1 MSLSAK
7 REALAR
13 IHGRYQRAGRP
24 HQTRILDEFC
34 ATCGYHRKAALRLLN
49 RPLPTAPPKRPG
61 PKIIYEPETVLPV
74 LKAIWLASDQPCSKL
89 LQAALPEWLAHH
101 ERRSAP
107 LPEAFKKKL
116 LGISPAQIDRLLRPA
131 RVQHPKKGL
140 SATRPGTLLR
150 HAVPTPHGP
159 PDTTRVGSVEAD
171 TVAHCD
177 DSTEGDYVNSL
188 TFTELCSGWTE
199 NRAVW
204 NKSAAAV
211 LGQLKELEQVV
222 PYAMKR
228 FHTDNGGEFLNWAL
242 HRHLTGRPV
251 KLPWTRSRAC
261 RKNDNA
267 HCEQKNWTHVRKLMG
282 SVRYDTEAAVAAMN
296 AVYADLRLLQNLFLP
311 SVKLLRKER
320 VGARVRRRYD
330 APDDPPD
337 DANRRHLADHP
348 VREHRNQARPDIGPT
363 DAKSD
368 PEAVRPCEAVPGGSE
383 AVRSTGRFTIA
394 FAVSD
399 GHD

>member
-7 REALAR
+7 RESLAR

-24 HQTRILDEFC
+24 HKTRILDEFC

-49 RPLPTAPPKRPG
+49 RPLPTTPPQRSG
-61 PKIIYEPETVLPV
+61 PKILYAPAVVTPV
-74 LKAIWLASDQPCSKL
+74 LKAIWLASDQLCSKRL
-89 LQAALPEWLAHH
+89 KAALPEWLGHY
-101 ERRSAP
+101 ERRAAP
-107 LPEAFKKKL
+107 LPEAYKKKL
-116 LGISPAQIDRLLRPA
+116 LKISPAQIDRLLRPS

-140 SATRPGTLLR
+140 STTRPGTLLR
-150 HAVPTPHGP
+150 HAVPTRHGP

-211 LGQLKELEQVV
+211 LAQLRELEKTV
-222 PYAMKR
+222 PYPMTD

-242 HRHLTGRPV
+242 HRHLSGRAAP
-251 KLPWTRSRAC
+251 LAWTRSRAY

-267 HCEQKNWTHVRKLMG
+267 HCEQKNWTHVRQLFGHERFEHPELVALMNDL
-282 SVRYDTEAAVAAMN
+282 YATEWSQFTN
-296 AVYADLRLLQNLFLP
+296 HFKP
-311 SVKLLRKER
+311 TFKLLRREKKAGKTKRIYEKKLRTPYER
-320 VGARVRRRYD
+320 L
-330 APDDPPD
+330 
-337 DANRRHLADHP
+337 LASP
-348 VREHRNQARPDIGPT
+348 AI
-363 DAKSD
+363 
-368 PEAVRPCEAVPGGSE
+368 PEATKARLRAQHAVLDPFELKKRIEAKLKNFFTVLGNLNR
-383 AVRSTGRFTIA
+383 ASTKT
-394 FAVSD
+394 
-399 GHD
+399 